1 MGKTA
6 FLFAGQG
13 AQYPGMG
20 KELYDCSA
28 AAKKIFDTADT
39 IRENTSAQCF
49 FGEKEELSQTKNTQ
63 PCVYCTDLAAAAA
76 LQEAGI
82 WADGAAGFSL
92 GETAALTF
100 AGAFCFEAGMDFICR
115 RAQVME
121 EAAKAHPAGMAAVL
135 KLSREKTEELC
146 KEFRQV
152 YPVNYNC
159 PGQIAV
165 AACKEELPEFCSR
178 VQQEKG
184 RAAELAVSGGFHS
197 PFMQDAA
204 QSLKEQQEDILL
216 TAPKIPVYANLTAK
230 PYSQQTQT
238 NREMLIAQ
246 IYSPVRWEET
256 IMQMISDGFDTF
268 IEVGPGKTLSGFMK
282 KISKEAAV
290 YHVEDRRSLEETIT
304 ALARRSS

>member
-28 AAKKIFDTADT
+28 AAKKIFDTADM

-49 FGEKEELSQTKNTQ
+49 FGEKGELSQTKNTQ

-76 LQEAGI
+76 LKEAGI
-82 WADGAAGFSL
+82 SADGAAGFSL

-100 AGAFCFEAGMDFICR
+100 AGAFTIEAGIDFICR
-115 RAQVME
+115 RAQAME
-121 EAAKAHPAGMAAVL
+121 EAAKVHPAGMAAVL

-165 AACKEELPEFCSR
+165 AACKEELPEFCDR

-184 RAAELAVSGGFHS
+184 RTAELAVSGGFHS
-197 PFMQDAA
+197 PFMQEAA
-204 QSLKEQQEDILL
+204 QKLIEQKEKILL
-216 TAPKIPVYANLTAK
+216 TAPNIPVYANLTAK
-230 PYSQQTQT
+230 PYSWEAQQ
-238 NREMLIAQ
+238 NRELLIAQ
-246 IYSPVRWEET
+246 VYSPVRWEET
-256 IMQMISDGFDTF
+256 IMRMIADGFDTF

-282 KISKEAAV
+282 KISKEATA
-290 YHVEDRRSLEETIT
+290 YHVEDCRSLEETVA
-304 ALARRSS
+304 ALKNRLS